1 MQNFFSMLAKA
12 GLVTSGLGS
21 LPGLGGSGSGGIP
34 GIDSLTTTPV
44 REKPATENSNK
55 PTGTTE
61 NPAVAPETGQKEP
74 QAPTTEVAPSENTQM
89 QTEEVVPDPVEEEP
103 LEIVLKSHHQT
114 LKE

>member
-1 MQNFFSMLAKA
+1 MLAKA
-12 GLVTSGLGS
+12 GLVTSGLGG

-44 REKPATENSNK
+44 REKPAAENSNK

-61 NPAVAPETGQKEP
+61 NPAVPNESGQKEP
-74 QAPTTEVAPSENTQM
+74 QASTTEIAPSENTQM
-89 QTEEVVPDPVEEEP
+89 QTEEVATAPVEEEP
-103 LEIVLKSHHQT
+103 LEIILKSHHQT